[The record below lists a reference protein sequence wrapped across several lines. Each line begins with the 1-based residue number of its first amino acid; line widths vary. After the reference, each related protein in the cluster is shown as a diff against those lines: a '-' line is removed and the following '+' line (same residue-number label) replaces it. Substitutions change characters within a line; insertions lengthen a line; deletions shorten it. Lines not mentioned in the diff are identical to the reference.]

1 MGTVNTIRMGQT
13 EGIAQDGQEFT
24 TSHWKNDMMWTV
36 PVEGD
41 MGTDRLGRKEWNNRW
56 FSQER
61 ALIKAAMLKQMDKNQ
76 KDS

>member
-1 MGTVNTIRMGQT
+1 
-13 EGIAQDGQEFT
+13 
-24 TSHWKNDMMWTV
+24 MMWTV

-41 MGTDRLGRKEWNNRW
+41 MGTDRLGTKEWNNRW